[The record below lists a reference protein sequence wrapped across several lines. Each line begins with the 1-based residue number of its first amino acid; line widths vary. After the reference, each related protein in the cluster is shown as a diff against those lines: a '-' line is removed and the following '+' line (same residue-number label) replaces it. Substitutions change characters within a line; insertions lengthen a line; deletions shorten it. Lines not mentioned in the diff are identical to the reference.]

1 MKSISFVRWGNLN
14 PVKHKEHSKKEGFHV
29 APKKKGIYA
38 FPCGYVERF
47 LIWGSYTDHWNRY
60 IVDDNGNKIKD
71 DGNSSLSDIDFK
83 KLLKK
88 KHIKIND
95 VSSKWSDEDQCWY
108 FVYKLKP
115 KKFEYNGYIWHHLS
129 SYVGNKKEIL
139 EEYGDWIKTSM
150 SVYIK
155 ALHRCD
161 ISERFWASRQEWGTK
176 HGNPHTHP
184 RYCTKDHYEVFIEK
198 L

>member
-14 PVKHKEHSKKEGFHV
+14 PVKHKEHSKKEDFHV

-88 KHIKIND
+88 K
-95 VSSKWSDEDQCWY
+95 
-108 FVYKLKP
+108 FL
-115 KKFEYNGYIWHHLS
+115 
-129 SYVGNKKEIL
+129 NKRE
-139 EEYGDWIKTSM
+139 
-150 SVYIK
+150 
-155 ALHRCD
+155 
-161 ISERFWASRQEWGTK
+161 
-176 HGNPHTHP
+176 
-184 RYCTKDHYEVFIEK
+184 
-198 L
+198 

>member
-29 APKKKGIYA
+29 APKNKGIYA

-161 ISERFWASRQEWGTK
+161 IS
-176 HGNPHTHP
+176 
-184 RYCTKDHYEVFIEK
+184 
-198 L
+198 